1 MSRDTGSTR
10 LHNMS
15 APPRT
20 TITFRPAAARPWQPS
35 GNDGAPGA
43 SEGSSANGLRWIC
56 RVDVINHFWPVKPGA
71 GRDIAGS
78 IDWQQT
84 REPDRRALV
93 QALALEHGTPGDDP
107 SLVAHVRELS
117 AEAVSD
123 ELREVGRRADPGQW
137 GLPPIAVLIGSAH
150 NGRRPITTDMRLAV
164 AILARTRGTIFVRAA
179 DPISLTVMQPPFD
192 LWALGPAPGRGRP

>member
-1 MSRDTGSTR
+1 M
-10 LHNMS
+10 
-15 APPRT
+15 
-20 TITFRPAAARPWQPS
+20 
-35 GNDGAPGA
+35 
-43 SEGSSANGLRWIC
+43 
-56 RVDVINHFWPVKPGA
+56 
-71 GRDIAGS
+71 
-78 IDWQQT
+78 
-84 REPDRRALV
+84 PDRRALV
-93 QALALEHGTPGDDP
+93 QALALECGMPGDDP

-192 LWALGPAPGRGRP
+192 LWALGPAPRGGRP